1 MRRTGAGR
9 RSDDTQLRVCSH
21 CNRPI
26 AQVTPAKRSPANI
39 SAATANASIR
49 PVSNTLFFRAEDESS
64 NEESTK
70 PLAQWLCE
78 CEPDAVGDEAYLMG
92 LALAAVQQVAKV
104 STMTLDPETWIVRH
118 ATAEEQLIEH
128 RSLND
133 YSAVARL
140 RVACSVDE
148 ILHVIGNRH
157 TEDFNA
163 SMLALY
169 EDSFEYG
176 VNLRSI
182 PTGAPEAHLSI
193 KMASFKIQAPF
204 SFSQSRSALFLDYVE
219 FDPVTRTARRM
230 LQSLKH
236 QSDESMPTSSNVVN
250 PERGDSLAGFIYEE
264 DPYNKHTDIFVYATQ
279 YIRDPKHS
287 SKSVTQDA
295 ENEYRSLPKLMRK
308 LERIVMRRR
317 LGRQPVSYPDE
328 SESSSEQCHICTNT
342 FKLLVRPKQF
352 CHLCSHWICRT
363 CAGKHD
369 VEQRIGLTERL
380 YVCIACVARV
390 TQQAFSSARSSGDR
404 DSLIEVRRPLISL
417 T

>member
-1 MRRTGAGR
+1 MRRTGAVR
-9 RSDDTQLRVCSH
+9 RSEEALPRVCSR
-21 CNRPI
+21 CNRPMTQ
-26 AQVTPAKRSPANI
+26 ASPVKRSPVNAK
-39 SAATANASIR
+39 AAVR
-49 PVSNTLFFRAEDESS
+49 PASNTLFFRGEDESS
-64 NEESTK
+64 NEDTVKSS
-70 PLAQWLCE
+70 AQSLCV
-78 CEPDAVGDEAYLMG
+78 CEPEAVGDEAYLMG
-92 LALAAVQQVAKV
+92 MALGAVQQVAKM
-104 STMTLDPETWIVRH
+104 STMILDPETWTVRH
-118 ATAEEQLIEH
+118 ATAEEQLVEH
-128 RSLND
+128 RSPND
-133 YSAVARL
+133 YSVVARL

-148 ILHVIGNRH
+148 ILQVIGSRR

-169 EDSFEYG
+169 EDSFAYG
-176 VNLRSI
+176 VNLRSV

-193 KMASFKIQAPF
+193 KTASFKMQTPF

-219 FDPVTRTARRM
+219 FDPVTRTARRI

-236 QSDESMPTSSNVVN
+236 KSDEPMPTSNSVVN

-264 DPYNKHTDIFVYATQ
+264 DPYNKHTDIFVFATQ
-279 YIRDPKHS
+279 YIRDPKLS

-328 SESSSEQCHICTNT
+328 SESSSSEQCHICSNT

-352 CHLCSHWICRT
+352 CHLCSHWVCRA
-363 CAGKHD
+363 CASKHD

-390 TQQAFSSARSSGDR
+390 TQQTFSSARSSCDR
-404 DSLIEVRRPLISL
+404 ESLIEVRRPLISL